1 MQSALIYR
9 FQKKHDIRINIVK
22 TNSLMMSKKEEKL
35 ALELKILRAKL
46 KKEKQKVR
54 DVTLSRNKHK
64 SKSKE
69 LSEELKQEKK
79 KVISYV

>member
-1 MQSALIYR
+1 MQRVLIYT
-9 FQKKHDIRINIVK
+9 FKKKHDIRINIVK
-22 TNSLMMSKKEEKL
+22 TNSLMVSKKEEKL

-54 DVTLSRNKHK
+54 DITTSRNKHK

-79 KVISYV
+79 KIISYV